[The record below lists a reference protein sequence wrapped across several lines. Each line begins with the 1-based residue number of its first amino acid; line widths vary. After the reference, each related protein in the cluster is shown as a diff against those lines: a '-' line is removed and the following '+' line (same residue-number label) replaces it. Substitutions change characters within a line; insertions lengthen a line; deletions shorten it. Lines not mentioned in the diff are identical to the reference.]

1 MQTDKLTVPDEVQ
14 DTAAYYPTGNEFVS
28 LPLLDRAAAVHDLNV
43 LHMASKGMLEFHGSD
58 GAPLLAPVVR
68 VAEGPSSAQRPP
80 SDDGDR
86 SAVAPQSVDMS
97 QVRWERLEY
106 WLPRFHLQTDLCA
119 VEGTVYAPPGH
130 KGFVYTLEVQ
140 NTGDTSLTLQFGWH
154 GSWAG
159 SRQRIYRGRPVF
171 GRRLA
176 WYDRWTDTL
185 AFELGSGSALAAF
198 ALGSGRPLDT
208 MGWYLAAAHPAD
220 DTHAAA
226 DPVDNGA
233 VNSASPVPIA
243 FERALTRLRGTGPSE
258 PVRADNETGPAIQ
271 FALADEQ
278 LLQPGERAR
287 LDLYVAVNAESD
299 GACTTVVDLQRHGA
313 PTLLKEARAWLNE
326 RSRPVTD
333 TAMSELL
340 NVNLWFNYFFAAGRT
355 IDTEDLV
362 LVTSRSPR
370 YYVSAAFWARDAY
383 LWSFP
388 GMLLVDP
395 ERARE
400 MVLAGFGRYL
410 RHAGV
415 HSLYIDGTVLYPGFE
430 LDELCAYILVL
441 EQYVRATEDYAVL
454 EELGAGGN
462 ERVIDGVAYLEKL
475 LEDQRNPE
483 RNLYGTFLSPTDD
496 PVTHPYLTYNNAMAW
511 RALRALALLKRR
523 RGDSLGEWRANQQAA
538 HLRETVRKHCVVE
551 GPFGPMFAWALD
563 DNRRAQLLDQPPGSL
578 QLLAYYGF
586 CEPDDPVYVNTV
598 NWIHSEHN
606 PDYCPGAF
614 AAPGCEHAP
623 HPWPMAAAYDLL
635 IGPDL
640 ERGLRF
646 FSGVTMDNGIACET
660 VDRETGRVKTGA
672 GFATAAGI
680 IGYALYRGLAEQ

>member
-1 MQTDKLTVPDEVQ
+1 MHAEKLTVPDEVQ
-14 DTAAYYPTGNEFVS
+14 DKRAYFPTGNEFVS
-28 LPLLDRAAAVHDLNV
+28 VPLLDEGAAMHDVNV
-43 LHMASKGMLEFHGSD
+43 LHMASKGMIEFHGDED
-58 GAPLLAPVVR
+58 GPFLRPVVR
-68 VAEGPSSAQRPP
+68 V
-80 SDDGDR
+80 DDG
-86 SAVAPQSVDMS
+86 SGPAFFNPVDAD
-97 QVRWERLEY
+97 WERLED
-106 WLPRFHLQTDLCA
+106 WIPRFRLTGPRVRL
-119 VEGTVYAPPGH
+119 EGTVCAPPGH
-130 KGFVYTLEVQ
+130 KGFVYILHLENV
-140 NTGDTSLTLQFGWH
+140 GDESVTVDWGWQ
-154 GSWAG
+154 GRWAG

-185 AFELGSGSALAAF
+185 AFELGAGSPLAAF
-198 ALGSGRPLDT
+198 AVGLHRPLADA
-208 MGWYLAAAHPAD
+208 GWYVGPAD
-220 DTHAAA
+220 G
-226 DPVDNGA
+226 VD
-233 VNSASPVPIA
+233 A
-243 FERALTRLRGTGPSE
+243 FEQALARAGGPGADAA
-258 PVRADNETGPAIQ
+258 VREDNETGSAVA
-271 FALADEQ
+271 FALAETAT
-278 LLQPGERAR
+278 LAPGASAR
-287 LDLYVAVNAESD
+287 LELYIAVNAESD

-313 PTLLKEARAWLNE
+313 DKLLQECRSWLKQ
-326 RSRPVTD
+326 RRRPVD
-333 TAMSELL
+333 NARLSALL
-340 NVNLWFNYFFAAGRT
+340 NTNLWFNYFFAAGRT

-388 GMLLVDP
+388 GMLLTDP

-430 LDELCAYILVL
+430 LDELCAYILAL
-441 EQYVRATEDYAVL
+441 EQYVRATDDYGVL
-454 EELGAGGN
+454 EDIGAGGTQ
-462 ERVIDGVAYLEKL
+462 RVADGLPYLEKL
-475 LEDQRNPE
+475 LEEQRNPE

-496 PVTHPYLTYNNAMAW
+496 PVTHPYLTYNNVMAW
-511 RALRALALLKRR
+511 RALKGLALLKRR
-523 RGDSLGEWRANQQAA
+523 RGDSLGEWRCNQQAA
-538 HLRETVRKHCVVE
+538 QLRETVRKHCVVD

-563 DNRRAQLLDQPPGSL
+563 DGRRAQLLDQPPGSL

-586 CEPDDPVYVNTV
+586 CEVDDPIYVNTV

-606 PDYCPGAF
+606 PDYCPGQF

-635 IGPDL
+635 VGPDR

-646 FSGVTMDNGIACET
+646 FEKVVMDNGIACET
-660 VDRETGRVKTGA
+660 VDRGTGIVKTGA

-680 IGYALYRGLAEQ
+680 IGYALYRGLAGR